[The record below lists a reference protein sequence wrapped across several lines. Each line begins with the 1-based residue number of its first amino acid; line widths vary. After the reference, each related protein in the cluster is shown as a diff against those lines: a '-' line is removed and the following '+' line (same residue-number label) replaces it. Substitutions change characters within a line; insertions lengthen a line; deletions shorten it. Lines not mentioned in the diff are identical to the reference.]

1 MKYSKQERLDIG
13 RKIYESGMS
22 YLEAGAA
29 FGISDETARRYQIF
43 YENNSGILHQ
53 QCRKNSS
60 QNDESNNTINPQPLS
75 SMCNYIDMSKE
86 ELLKELM
93 KVKVREARLKKGY
106 IVKGVGAHKE
116 FVLLN
121 NKNIK

>member
-1 MKYSKQERLDIG
+1 MKYSKKERLDIG

-22 YLEAGAA
+22 YLEAGAT
-29 FGISDETARRYQIF
+29 FGISDETARRYQIY

-53 QCRKNSS
+53 HGTKNSS
-60 QNDESNNTINPQPLS
+60 KNAESNNTINPQPLS
-75 SMCNYIDMSKE
+75 SMGNYMDMSKE